1 MLGTGW
7 TEILALA
14 AAYLI
19 AGLATPAGIS
29 GAVLLPFQ
37 VSVLGTPSP
46 AVTPTNLLYNVI
58 ATRFGGPG
66 RRTRASMA
74 ARAPIPPV

>member
-1 MLGTGW
+1 M
-7 TEILALA
+7 IDCSDLARSA
-14 AAYLI
+14 DFWAR
-19 AGLATPAGIS
+19 
-29 GAVLLPFQ
+29 
-37 VSVLGTPSP
+37 VLGYVFEGP